1 MTNKLATQKT
11 NELAAPSIL
20 EQAGQAANKAASAG
34 IFTDYQDRK
43 SDNTL
48 RRHNAD
54 LARFVDFLNSA
65 DVPCGDLL
73 TNPEAW
79 RGVSWG
85 IVKAFQNWQL
95 KEGYAIGTINGRLST
110 VKVYAKLAALAG
122 VIDPSELALIQSVR
136 GFEHKER
143 KHINDKRKAAG
154 IDTRRTSKTG
164 KKIKKAQ
171 AVSLTPGQAAAM
183 LDQDT
188 QTDTG
193 RRDRLLLAIM
203 LRLGLRVGELAA
215 LQVGDFDLKAGEL
228 RFYRPKVDKTQTHKL
243 DAVTLDAAREYIV
256 QDAPALGIIWRG
268 SVKGIGLA
276 KQGMSER
283 AITKRVKFLGAKA
296 GAAGLSAHDLRHYWA
311 TQAARNGTALDRLQD
326 AGGWSSL
333 AMPGRYIE
341 AAKIANQG
349 VRLE

>member
-11 NELAAPSIL
+11 NALAAPSIL
-20 EQAGQAANKAASAG
+20 EQAGQAANQAASAG

-43 SDNTL
+43 SENTL
-48 RRHNAD
+48 RRHKAD
-54 LARFVDFLNSA
+54 LARFVDFLNFA
-65 DVPCGDLL
+65 GVICGDLI
-73 TNPEAW
+73 TDPEAW
-79 RGVSWG
+79 QGVTWG
-85 IVKAFQNWQL
+85 LIKGFANWQL
-95 KEGYAIGTINGRLST
+95 QNGYAIGTINGRLST

-154 IDTRRTSKTG
+154 IDTRKG
-164 KKIKKAQ
+164 AKKAH
-171 AVSLTPGQAAAM
+171 AVSLAKEQAEKL

-188 QTDTG
+188 QTDQG

-243 DAVTLDAAREYIV
+243 DAVTLDAARDYIT

-268 SVKGIGLA
+268 SVKGQGLA

-283 AITKRVKFLGAKA
+283 AITKRVKFLGAKV
-296 GAAGLSAHDLRHYWA
+296 GAVGLSAHDLRHYWA

-349 VRLE
+349 VRLD